1 MTALPRW
8 MYKDPAQ
15 QLLDAEAET
24 CRGCTYRRTDGAGVA
39 RCKNPRQRQVLAEQR
54 CDEYEEEE

>member
-1 MTALPRW
+1 MTLPRR

-24 CRGCTYRRTDGAGVA
+24 CKGCVHRRIDGEGVA
-39 RCKNPRQRQVLAEQR
+39 RCKNPGQRAVLADKR
-54 CDEYEEEE
+54 CDEYQETE